1 MNGSGVLRGC
11 GLLPALCLFA
21 GLFATLFLGGCAT
34 RSLTGEPLKAK
45 SEVATIRAR
54 GNYSA
59 VTAIDGKPVP
69 FGTGAMQ
76 VEPGEHSVS
85 IRYEGNTG
93 AQPAAAGFGVS
104 PFVP

>member
-1 MNGSGVLRGC
+1 
-11 GLLPALCLFA
+11 
-21 GLFATLFLGGCAT
+21 
-34 RSLTGEPLKAK
+34 
-45 SEVATIRAR
+45 
-54 GNYSA
+54 

-104 PFVP
+104 PVVP